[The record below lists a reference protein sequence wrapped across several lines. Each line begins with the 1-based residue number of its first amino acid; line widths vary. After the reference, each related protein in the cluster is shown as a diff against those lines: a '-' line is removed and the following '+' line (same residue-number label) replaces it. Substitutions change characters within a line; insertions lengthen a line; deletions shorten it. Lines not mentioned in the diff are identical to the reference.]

1 MTSSFPE
8 LPNYSN
14 VNSRLN
20 NLDLVILSL
29 LPLLLER
36 IGNEGLVKGID
47 EGIALA
53 DSFSVILCSG
63 KRSGKVAR
71 ELSDKSFCSVKTKT
85 ACKLLSLKSKYH
97 FKT

>member
-1 MTSSFPE
+1 M
-8 LPNYSN
+8 
-14 VNSRLN
+14 
-20 NLDLVILSL
+20 

-71 ELSDKSFCSVKTKT
+71 ELSDKSFCSVKNKT
-85 ACKLLSLKSKYH
+85 AFKLSRLKSTYH
-97 FKT
+97 LST